1 MDTNVTI
8 PAGLLVAG
16 GAVILVFSTIA
27 PGPGGILPTLLGM
40 AFIVAISVAVSLVA
54 LLIASALAGISYGEI
69 GPVILKLS
77 AITLAPTAASMLV
90 PWLALAWIVLILSY
104 LGLVKWLF
112 DLDGWE
118 FIITIAVLIVTR
130 TVAAALAATVVAAF
144 TAAT

>member
-1 MDTNVTI
+1 MDTNITI
-8 PAGLLVAG
+8 PAVLLAAG
-16 GAVILVFSTIA
+16 SAVILAFSTIA
-27 PGPGGILPTLLGM
+27 PGPGGTLPTLLGM
-40 AFIVAISVAVSLVA
+40 AFVVAISVAVSLVA

-104 LGLVKWLF
+104 FGLVKWLF

-118 FIITIAVLIVTR
+118 LIITIAVLIVTR

-144 TAAT
+144 A

>member
-1 MDTNVTI
+1 MDTNITI
-8 PAGLLVAG
+8 PAVLLAAG
-16 GAVILVFSTIA
+16 SAVILAFSTIA
-27 PGPGGILPTLLGM
+27 PGPGGTLPTLLGM
-40 AFIVAISVAVSLVA
+40 AFVVAISVAVSLVA

-118 FIITIAVLIVTR
+118 LIITIAVLIVTR

-144 TAAT
+144 A